1 MRGKEDD
8 TKVFSTVGI
17 RRRTGFVRVELV
29 KVLRGGIMMESTT
42 VEVKYEGEADTGYDS
57 AGSYV

>member
-42 VEVKYEGEADTGYDS
+42 VEEADTCYDS